1 MQNDGFCRFFV
12 ANFMKYLS
20 RTFFVCAYY
29 CFKLLYDGVVN
40 IRQILYLGKAVFMLY
55 SDKMKF
61 STTPKNSDSCE
72 VISPIYRLEKE
83 QRNPLATEKKEI
95 PKAIYSLEEGHCE
108 KVIYKLEQEKKNFL
122 KENSNQLVLLGGNN
136 NLPQI
141 DVKLLQKVEAPILQ
155 PNGND
160 PNFANYSVHPIQKT
174 VYINR
179 NGQEVKERERFIC
192 QVQIQDCEPEYL
204 EVLTKDIKRLASI
217 IGDKFSNALLNLD
230 TPHAAKLV
238 ENTFRDA
245 TKGVPNSYILIDYG
259 WQQINGKWMY
269 VHDDMQ
275 ISDNIKIQT
284 GMRLPFDKIEKKQ
297 AANIFFDACDLYK
310 DSRPMSVILPFSM
323 LGVLYRLFK
332 EAGHAPHFLLF
343 VNGKT
348 GSMKTTLSKILFTQ
362 LSDDKHRDTPRR
374 IDSDTITSFERGI
387 IESGRDTVT
396 LIDDFSPAKTPKQQ
410 ADNEAKLESIIR
422 MVGDGSTKSRSNT
435 NLEDCRGEGVQGIVA
450 ITGELLGKGLSSNL
464 RCFYCGICRGDVNED
479 VVSYFQDNPYRFTTL
494 INHFASYVAVNWEQI
509 VAFIK
514 NSFQAERKTVGQ
526 FLKERRLIDSAVV
539 LRLTS
544 KILREFLTYSG
555 KNETD
560 VNALIS
566 QMQQDIITMAKN
578 SEEIATEQTLAV
590 RFMKFTDQLLLHKK
604 LNIINK
610 RPNETDLTYIDGF
623 CDKEYY
629 YFLPENLYAKVKQ
642 MFCLTNIYQ
651 PMNMDEIIK
660 ALYEEGIITP
670 SSNGKDKKTYYA
682 RVLNGDNKK
691 RSFIKIKKETLKLIA
706 NEGGLYE

>member
-1 MQNDGFCRFFV
+1 
-12 ANFMKYLS
+12 
-20 RTFFVCAYY
+20 
-29 CFKLLYDGVVN
+29 
-40 IRQILYLGKAVFMLY
+40 MLN
-55 SDKMKF
+55 SDKVDF
-61 STTPKNSDSCE
+61 SKTPKDSDSCG
-72 VISPIYRLEKE
+72 VISPIYRLEKG
-83 QRNPLATEKKEI
+83 QWNPLVTGKKEI
-95 PKAIYSLEEGHCE
+95 PKATYSLESGKCE
-108 KVIYKLEQEKKNFL
+108 SPIFSLEVGQCESPIFPLESGQCEREIDRLNEQKKDFLEKSKNTGRS
-122 KENSNQLVLLGGNN
+122 SNQLAPLDGKN
-136 NLPQI
+136 NLSQADMKSI
-141 DVKLLQKVEAPILQ
+141 QKVEAPILQ

-192 QVQIQDCEPEYL
+192 QVQIQDCKPEYL

-217 IGDKFSNALLNLD
+217 IGDQFSNALLNLD
-230 TPHAAKLV
+230 APHAAKMV
-238 ENTFRDA
+238 EHTFRDA
-245 TKGVPNSYILIDYG
+245 TRGIPNSYILIDYG
-259 WQQINGKWMY
+259 WQQIKGKWMY
-269 VHDDMQ
+269 VHDDLQ

-284 GMRLPFDKIEKKQ
+284 GMRLPFDNVGKAE
-297 AANIFFDACDLYK
+297 AANIFFEACDLYR
-310 DSRPMSVILPFSM
+310 DSQPINIMLSFSM

-387 IESGRDTVT
+387 IESGHDTVT

-435 NLEDCRGEGVQGIVA
+435 NLEDCRGEGVQGVVA

-464 RCFYCGICRGDVNED
+464 RCFYCGICREDVNED

-544 KILREFLTYSG
+544 KILREFLTCSG

-560 VNALIS
+560 VNALIC
-566 QMQQDIITMAKN
+566 QMQDDIIVMAKN

-682 RVLNGDNKK
+682 RVLIGDNKK